1 MSWPAALLGLIVA
14 ALLVVGTIPI
24 FASFV
29 VMPILGHPTWHLYRK
44 LIASAYPN
52 RTL

>member
-24 FASFV
+24 FASLV
-29 VMPILGHPTWHLYRK
+29 VMPTLGHPTWHLYRK
-44 LIASAYPN
+44 SVASAYPH